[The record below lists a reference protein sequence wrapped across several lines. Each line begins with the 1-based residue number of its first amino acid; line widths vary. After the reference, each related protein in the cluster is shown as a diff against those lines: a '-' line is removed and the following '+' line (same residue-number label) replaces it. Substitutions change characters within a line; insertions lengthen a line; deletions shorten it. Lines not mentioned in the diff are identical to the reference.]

1 MPGCRTPTPSHGGA
15 RPQAANSTV
24 GDLMRF
30 AQALGSGT
38 LISRAALAEAISQ
51 QQDEYGYG
59 FTVGREPVPNY
70 GHGGGAP
77 AMNGDLRVFPSSA
90 TSSSSSATT
99 APSGFQPR
107 PLLHAPNARRIVRPA
122 CPRARHE
129 DKAHLSLA
137 CSIRD
142 DRHTSRW
149 SRRSPADAHTGSYT
163 LTRRGRGSTELPLPR
178 HHTER
183 ATERHRRDG
192 HHRARNGAS
201 GARQ

>member
-77 AMNGDLRVFPSSA
+77 GMNGDLRVFPQLGYVLVILSNQGPQRLPASP
-90 TSSSSSATT
+90 TSSRSECPTNS
-99 APSGFQPR
+99 PPR
-107 PLLHAPNARRIVRPA
+107 MPAGPAR
-122 CPRARHE
+122 
-129 DKAHLSLA
+129 
-137 CSIRD
+137 
-142 DRHTSRW
+142 
-149 SRRSPADAHTGSYT
+149 G
-163 LTRRGRGSTELPLPR
+163 
-178 HHTER
+178 
-183 ATERHRRDG
+183 
-192 HHRARNGAS
+192 
-201 GARQ
+201 